1 MTNKRWQSESGSN
14 RVNRG
19 GSWNNDARNCRS
31 SNRNNN
37 NPDNSNNN
45 LGLRLALSELRIA
58 RMSGYSDMC
67 CKQIA
72 ILNAPLRAHSKPAA
86 AQWQPFSNAGLVA
99 DAQDRAAK
107 RRHCF
112 EEKA

>member
-1 MTNKRWQSESGSN
+1 MLGDINKRWQSESGSN

-37 NPDNSNNN
+37 NPDNRNNN
-45 LGLRLALSELRIA
+45 LGLRLGLSELRIA

-72 ILNAPLRAHSKPAA
+72 ILNAPCGRIRNRRLPNGYRSAMPA
-86 AQWQPFSNAGLVA
+86 
-99 DAQDRAAK
+99 
-107 RRHCF
+107 
-112 EEKA
+112 